1 LNHKRTELLL
11 IGPLNK
17 KIIMKYFL
25 NLFTCLLITSIG
37 YSQTLTPSDNGSTV
51 NFVIKNFGLKT
62 TGYFKGLK
70 GKILFNPSSLNS
82 SQFSVTVSSSTINT
96 DNGSRDGHLR
106 KTDYFDVAKY
116 PVIVMEST
124 RVIPGTSINQY
135 IFIGN
140 LTIKGITKEIKF
152 NFTASA
158 SGDGYIFDGSF
169 DINRLDFSVGSS
181 SLSLSDSLKVTLH
194 IVAIK

>member
-1 LNHKRTELLL
+1 
-11 IGPLNK
+11 
-17 KIIMKYFL
+17 MKYFL

-37 YSQTLTPSDNGSTV
+37 YSQTFTPSDNGSTV

-70 GKILFNPSSLNS
+70 GKVLFNPSSLNS

-116 PVIVMEST
+116 PEIGLVST
-124 RVIPGTSINQY
+124 RVIPGTSINKY
-135 IFIGN
+135 VFIGN
-140 LTIKGITKEIKF
+140 LTIKAVTKEIKF
-152 NFTASA
+152 DFTATA
-158 SGDGYIFDGSF
+158 AAEGYFFDGSF
-169 DINRLDFSVGSS
+169 EINRLDFGVGSS
-181 SLSLSDSLKVTLH
+181 SISLSDNLKVTLH
-194 IVAIK
+194 IVANK